1 MRTLLLAVGV
11 AASSTFLALAMSCAD
26 DAPESAVNHPFG
38 IQKRTPWTTSR
49 IRGAPDPPAP
59 YRTERVFEK
68 LKFAEPLEMVSEPVA
83 FSPM

>member
-11 AASSTFLALAMSCAD
+11 AASSMFLAAAMGRAD
-26 DAPESAVNHPFG
+26 DAPKSAAKRPFG
-38 IQKRTPWTTSR
+38 IQERTPWTTSR

-68 LKFAEPLEMVSEPVA
+68 LKFTDL
-83 FSPM
+83 